1 MAVTLAYFGFMA
13 WRNDENTEN
22 VVVFHALEL
31 GTLRVLK
38 PHRRFLRKGI
48 VGMGTK
54 Q

>member
-1 MAVTLAYFGFMA
+1 MAVTLACFGFMA
-13 WRNDENTEN
+13 GVTTRSTEN